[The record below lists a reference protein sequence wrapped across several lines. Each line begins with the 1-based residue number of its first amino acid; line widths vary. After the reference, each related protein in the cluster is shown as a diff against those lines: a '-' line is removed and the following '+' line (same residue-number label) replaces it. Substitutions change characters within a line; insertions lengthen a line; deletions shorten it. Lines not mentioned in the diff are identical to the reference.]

1 MYDTGDI
8 ISWHR
13 LLRRN
18 HFIVLFSGR
27 LFRPGWAPVSA
38 AGGRDINKNP

>member
-1 MYDTGDI
+1 MEAPVKPGAFLFMVPADG

-18 HFIVLFSGR
+18 HFIVRFNGR
-27 LFRPGWAPVSA
+27 LFRPG
-38 AGGRDINKNP
+38 